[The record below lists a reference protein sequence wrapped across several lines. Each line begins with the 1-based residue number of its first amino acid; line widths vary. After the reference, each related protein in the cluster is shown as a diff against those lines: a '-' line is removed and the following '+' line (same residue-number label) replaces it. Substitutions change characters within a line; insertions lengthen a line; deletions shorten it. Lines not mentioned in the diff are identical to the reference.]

1 VLFVVKKFSSLL
13 DFLQDVLEVGQA
25 EAAGGGA
32 TSRRNHSFVMMTCAS
47 SPHVW
52 RK

>member
-25 EAAGGGA
+25 EAAGA
-32 TSRRNHSFVMMTCAS
+32 VPPAAANHSFVMMTCAS